1 MYGTESEEVIN
12 IVAFIQ
18 KEHKKKSKKR
28 IYMLFKK
35 DETKIDKTKQL
46 KHLHHWE
53 NTQKIIYYKL
63 ILKMLYSSRNGNA
76 TIYILSRLN

>member
-1 MYGTESEEVIN
+1 MYGTKSEEVIN

-35 DETKIDKTKQL
+35 DETRIDKPKQNKKTIETFASL
-46 KHLHHWE
+46 GKHSKD
-53 NTQKIIYYKL
+53 N
-63 ILKMLYSSRNGNA
+63 IL
-76 TIYILSRLN
+76 